1 MERYIVTFRD
11 LSIET
16 KVRTNYSDKIK
27 YEVIPVPKD
36 ITIRC
41 GIAHRLE
48 VKGFFEVLKML
59 RDNTLGLYDDYLE
72 ENIHIYTESLQ
83 DGKNT
88 YTPFHLESVIK
99 G

>member
-1 MERYIVTFRD
+1 MERYIITFRD

-16 KVRTNYSDKIK
+16 KIRTNYSDKVK

-59 RDNTLGLYDDYLE
+59 RNNILGLYDDYLDE
-72 ENIHIYTESLQ
+72 KIHIYTESLQ
-83 DGKNT
+83 DGNNT
-88 YTPFHLESVIK
+88 YTPFPLESVIK
-99 G
+99 D

>member
-1 MERYIVTFRD
+1 MEKYIITFRD

-59 RDNTLGLYDDYLE
+59 KDNTLELYDDYLD
-72 ENIHIYTESLQ
+72 ENIHVYTESLQ

-88 YTPFHLESVIK
+88 YTPLHLESAVK
-99 G
+99 D